1 MLENH
6 TPLTILCLC
15 AQWCVICREF
25 EPQFRHL
32 RDAQPEHHWR
42 WIDIE
47 DHDAV
52 LSDLDIQNFPTI
64 VILDGAG
71 EMCFAGTIEP
81 RMDMLQR
88 LVRSAQDGQLR
99 LTPTEAA
106 HWQAVKALP
115 LPPGA

>member
-1 MLENH
+1 MLENR

-25 EPQFRHL
+25 EAQFQHL

-64 VILDGAG
+64 VILDGDG
-71 EMCFAGTIEP
+71 ELCFAGTIEP
-81 RMDMLQR
+81 RPDMLKR
-88 LVRSAQDGQLR
+88 LVQSAQAGHLQMTASD
-99 LTPTEAA
+99 AA
-106 HWQAVKALP
+106 PWLPVRAL
-115 LPPGA
+115 LGLG